1 MNYFCLNQGLR
12 KTDTKIPSPKPFTEM
27 LERQK
32 KEKASKLPS
41 PRRRNYKSTDHF
53 ESSPQGMLGFFQFYL
68 IKENF
73 DLKKKKIQAKKKKL
87 FVLKIAFHLQ

>member
-1 MNYFCLNQGLR
+1 MTFFLFLKQGLR

-53 ESSPQGMLGFFQFYL
+53 ETAPQGIYGFF
-68 IKENF
+68 I
-73 DLKKKKIQAKKKKL
+73 LK
-87 FVLKIAFHLQ
+87 F

>member
-1 MNYFCLNQGLR
+1 
-12 KTDTKIPSPKPFTEM
+12 M

>member
-1 MNYFCLNQGLR
+1 
-12 KTDTKIPSPKPFTEM
+12 M

-53 ESSPQGMLGFFQFYL
+53 ESLPQGMLVFFYL
-68 IKENF
+68 IKEYF
-73 DLKKKKIQAKKKKL
+73 DLITKFSSI
-87 FVLKIAFHLQ
+87 